1 MKTDFGLTD
10 DIATDFLSNL
20 EDLLKSKIKTYYRTS
35 TSKNTLAVIYL
46 DILKMDLDEVFAIPE
61 ASYISESK
69 RGTFEIEWAK
79 WLMTQ
84 GARVVVSGFQ
94 TSREGT
100 SFKSRTDG
108 TIMLPSKDGAF
119 RVDPAFAGN
128 EQSNLVIRAALN
140 NLDKI
145 EHRCLKKLRG
155 FLNKDQKK

>member
-1 MKTDFGLTD
+1 LKTDFGLTD
-10 DIATDFLSNL
+10 DIATGFLSNL
-20 EDLLKSKIKTYYRTS
+20 EDLLKSKIKTYYKIS
-35 TSKNTLAVIYL
+35 NSKNTLAVIYL

-61 ASYISESK
+61 ASYISESD
-69 RGTFEIEWAK
+69 RGSFEIDWAK

-84 GARVVVSGFQ
+84 GARVVISGFQ

-145 EHRCLKKLRG
+145 EHMMFEEVTRIFK
-155 FLNKDQKK
+155 

>member
-1 MKTDFGLTD
+1 
-10 DIATDFLSNL
+10 
-20 EDLLKSKIKTYYRTS
+20 
-35 TSKNTLAVIYL
+35 
-46 DILKMDLDEVFAIPE
+46 
-61 ASYISESK
+61 
-69 RGTFEIEWAK
+69 
-79 WLMTQ
+79 MTQ
-84 GARVVVSGFQ
+84 GARVVISGFQ

-145 EHRCLKKLRG
+145 EHMMFEEVTRIFK
-155 FLNKDQKK
+155 